1 MERISISKKIKILLV
16 IICLVAITGISVYI
30 FLPFLSVHHDKT
42 LEKNLNYKLKE
53 EGTNSLD
60 LGDYIEYDWKKAYI
74 FTPYTT
80 EVDMKKILGLTFH
93 DPVNMSIRDDIEL
106 LVVIKEDDT
115 FEYMSVDLRYGYLQ
129 QNGEYITPKND
140 VIEITRP

>member
-1 MERISISKKIKILLV
+1 MERISISRKIKILLV
-16 IICLVAITGISVYI
+16 IFCLVAITGISVYI
-30 FLPFLSVHHDKT
+30 VLPFLSVHHDKT
-42 LEKNLNYKLKE
+42 LEKSLNYKLKE

-93 DPVNMSIRDDIEL
+93 DPVNMSVRDDIEL
-106 LVVIKEDDT
+106 LVVIKEDNT
-115 FEYMSVDLRYGYLQ
+115 FEYMSVELQYGYLQ
-129 QNGEYITPKND
+129 QKEKYITPEND

>member
-1 MERISISKKIKILLV
+1 M
-16 IICLVAITGISVYI
+16 
-30 FLPFLSVHHDKT
+30 
-42 LEKNLNYKLKE
+42 
-53 EGTNSLD
+53 D

-93 DPVNMSIRDDIEL
+93 DPVNMSVRDDIEL
-106 LVVIKEDDT
+106 LVVIKEDNT
-115 FEYMSVDLRYGYLQ
+115 FEYMSVELQYGYLQ
-129 QNGEYITPKND
+129 QKEEYITPQND